1 MMSIV
6 KHRRSRHLGNTWPA
20 CACNPS
26 TVQWCVQVSSLKH
39 VQQLFQSYLLPQG
52 YPESVAPEYTRY
64 MAWRGC
70 QYFFGGAISVFTTRS
85 LLGAL
90 GVGGR
95 RSGEAAA
102 ALNWVVKDGA
112 GRLGRFLFARWYV
125 HPWMCQPSRSAV
137 LPHSIDCAWCVV
149 TT

>member
-1 MMSIV
+1 MMIIV
-6 KHRRSRHLGNTWPA
+6 KHRRSRQHMA
-20 CACNPS
+20 CDPS

-125 HPWMCQPSRSAV
+125 HPWMCQDQQCCLTALTVPGV
-137 LPHSIDCAWCVV
+137 
-149 TT
+149 